1 MKRHSLLSVLLLG
14 VMSLA
19 LLSACAAPAAAQS
32 GVPADTPRTITVSGS
47 GVAYGSPDIATAQ
60 VGVQTRDEDPGQA
73 MEANNTQM
81 NALIAA
87 LKGMGIAEKDI
98 QTTNFS
104 VYAQQD
110 YNPQTGETLETITYV
125 VDNTVNITVRD
136 LGKLGDVLSGAVA
149 AGANS
154 VYGIS
159 FSVENQSALEN
170 TAREQAMNDARARA
184 EDLARLAGVTLDV
197 PLSISENF
205 SGGQPVYVA
214 RDMAA
219 QAGGSAVPVQTGQIT
234 VNLNVSVTYIIK

>member
-1 MKRHSLLSVLLLG
+1 MKRQSLLSVLLLG
-14 VMSLA
+14 VLGLA
-19 LLSACAAPAAAQS
+19 LVTGCAAPASAQT
-32 GVPADTPRTITVSGS
+32 GVPADTPRTISVSGT

-60 VGVQTRDEDPGQA
+60 VGVQTRGEDPGQA
-73 MEANNTQM
+73 MDDNNTKM
-81 NALIAA
+81 AALIAA
-87 LKGMGIAEKDI
+87 LKALGIADKDI

-110 YNPQTGETLETITYV
+110 YNPQTGVALETITYV

-136 LGKLGDVLSGAVA
+136 LGQLGDVLSGAVA

-159 FSVENQSALEN
+159 FSVENQSALEQ

-184 EDLARLAGVTLDV
+184 EALANLAGVTLDV
-197 PLSISENF
+197 PLSISESF
-205 SGGQPVYVA
+205 SGGEPIYVA

-234 VNLNVSVTYIIK
+234 VNLNVSVTYVIK

>member
-1 MKRHSLLSVLLLG
+1 MKRQSLLSVVLLAVLAVG
-14 VMSLA
+14 VLTG
-19 LLSACAAPAAAQS
+19 CAAPASAQT

-60 VGVQTRDEDPGQA
+60 VGVQTRGEDPGQA
-73 MEANNTQM
+73 MEDNNARM
-81 NALIAA
+81 DALINA
-87 LKGMGIAEKDI
+87 LKGLGIAERDI

-110 YNPQTGETLETITYV
+110 YNPQTGETLDTITYV
-125 VDNTVNITVRD
+125 VDNTVSITVRD
-136 LGKLGDVLSGAVA
+136 LGRLGDVLSGAVE

-154 VYGIS
+154 VHGIS
-159 FSVENQSALEN
+159 FSVENESALEQ

-197 PLSISENF
+197 PLSISESF
-205 SGGQPVYVA
+205 SGGEPIFYA

-219 QAGGSAVPVQTGQIT
+219 EAAGSAVPVQTGQIA

>member
-14 VMSLA
+14 VMGLA
-19 LLSACAAPAAAQS
+19 LLSACAAPAAAQT
-32 GVPADTPRTITVSGS
+32 GVPADTPRTITVSGA

-60 VGVQTRDEDPGQA
+60 VGVQTRDPDPGKA
-73 MEANNTQM
+73 MEDNNAKM
-81 NALIAA
+81 DALIAA
-87 LKGMGIAEKDI
+87 LKALGIADKDI

-125 VDNTVNITVRD
+125 VDNSVNITVRD
-136 LGKLGDVLSGAVA
+136 LSKLGDVLSGAVQ

-159 FSVENQSALEN
+159 FSVENQSALEQ

-184 EDLARLAGVTLDV
+184 EALAKLAGVTLDV
-197 PLSISENF
+197 PLSISENL

-219 QAGGSAVPVQTGQIT
+219 QAGGSAVPVQTGQIA
-234 VNLNVSVTYIIK
+234 VNLNVTVSYIIK

>member
-1 MKRHSLLSVLLLG
+1 MKRTSLLSGLLLG
-14 VMSLA
+14 IMALA
-19 LLSACAAPAAAQS
+19 VLTGCAGPAAAQT
-32 GVPADTPRTITVSGS
+32 GVPADTPRTISVSGT

-60 VGVQTRDEDPGQA
+60 VGVQTRGEDPGQA
-73 MEANNTQM
+73 MEDNNARM
-81 NALIAA
+81 AALIAA
-87 LKGMGIAEKDI
+87 LKAAGIADKDI

-136 LGKLGDVLSGAVA
+136 LAKLGDVLSGAVE
-149 AGANS
+149 AGANT

-159 FSVENQSALEN
+159 FSVENQSALEQ
-170 TAREQAMNDARARA
+170 TAREQAMTDARARA
-184 EDLARLAGVTLDV
+184 EALAKLAGVTLDV

-205 SGGQPVYVA
+205 SGGEPIYMA

-219 QAGGSAVPVQTGQIT
+219 EAGGSAVPVQTGQIA

>member
-1 MKRHSLLSVLLLG
+1 MKRQSLLSVLLLA
-14 VMSLA
+14 VLA
-19 LLSACAAPAAAQS
+19 LGVLTGCAAPASAQT

-60 VGVQTRDEDPGQA
+60 VGVQTRGEDPGQA
-73 MEANNTQM
+73 MEENNTRM
-81 NALIAA
+81 AALIAA
-87 LKGMGIAEKDI
+87 LKGLGIADNDI

-110 YNPQTGETLETITYV
+110 YNPQTGEALERITYV

-136 LGKLGDVLSGAVA
+136 LGRLGDVLSGAVE

-159 FSVENQSALEN
+159 FSVENETALEQ
-170 TAREQAMNDARARA
+170 TAREQAMTDARTRA
-184 EDLARLAGVTLDV
+184 EALADLAGVTLDV
-197 PLSISENF
+197 PLSISETF
-205 SGGQPVYVA
+205 TGGQPIFYG

-219 QAGGSAVPVQTGQIT
+219 QAGGSAVPVQSGQIA
-234 VNLNVSVTYIIK
+234 VNLNVQVTYIIK

>member
-1 MKRHSLLSVLLLG
+1 MKRQSLLSVLLMGILG
-14 VMSLA
+14 LA
-19 LLSACAAPAAAQS
+19 ILTGCAAPAAAQTS
-32 GVPADTPRTITVSGS
+32 VPADTPRTITVSGQ
-47 GVAYGSPDIATAQ
+47 GVAYGSPDVATAQ
-60 VGVQTRDEDPGQA
+60 VGVQTRGEDPGQA
-73 MEANNTQM
+73 MEDNNARM
-81 NALIAA
+81 AELIAA
-87 LKGMGIAEKDI
+87 LKAAGIADRDI

-136 LGKLGDVLSGAVA
+136 LAKLGDVLSGAVG
-149 AGANS
+149 AGANT

-159 FSVENQSALEN
+159 FSVENKAALEQ

-184 EDLARLAGVTLDV
+184 EALANLAGVTLDV

-205 SGGQPVYVA
+205 SGGEPLYYA
-214 RDMAA
+214 RDMA
-219 QAGGSAVPVQTGQIT
+219 QEAGGSAVPVQTGQIA